1 MNSIKVATI
10 LSELD
15 NNLSNVIRECHAA
28 LTSDFSSTTKDNERA
43 ELEANMH
50 EAMAQQQI
58 AARLTT
64 RFKKAH
70 DISKK
75 DLDVICQRLGTSP
88 ESLPGTTVNLYEDK
102 LFVFSKRQNADSASC
117 SSKDLITELNKLGVD
132 PTLIEKAQKKATKP
146 KRGNVYYNIDVKED
160 EGGYTN

>member
-1 MNSIKVATI
+1 MEGRMNSIKIATI

-15 NNLSNVIRECHAA
+15 NNLSNTIRDCHVA

-75 DLDVICQRLGTSP
+75 DLDLICERLGTSS
-88 ESLPGTTVNLYEDK
+88 ESVPGTTTNLYEDK
-102 LFVFSKRQNADSASC
+102 LYIFNKRQNVDSASC

-146 KRGNVYYNIDVKED
+146 KKGNVYYNIDIKED
-160 EGGYTN
+160 EG